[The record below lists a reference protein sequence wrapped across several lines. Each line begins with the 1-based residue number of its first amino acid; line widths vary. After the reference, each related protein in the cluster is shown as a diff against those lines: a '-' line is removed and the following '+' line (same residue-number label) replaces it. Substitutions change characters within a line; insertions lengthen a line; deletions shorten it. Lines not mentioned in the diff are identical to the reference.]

1 MKEKPAIR
9 RRWKEKIRRSRQNS
23 KERFSAKTC
32 VPVPSTKTPLGEA
45 ARHVM
50 EFGRSK
56 RQCPGADGV
65 ADGTKAGLTGGYC
78 LDGSVGVGQ

>member
-9 RRWKEKIRRSRQNS
+9 RRWKEEIRLSRQNS

-45 ARHVM
+45 ARHVG
-50 EFGRSK
+50 ELGRGK
-56 RQCPGADGV
+56 RQCRSADGV
-65 ADGTKAGLTGGYC
+65 ADGTKTGLTGGYC
-78 LDGSVGVGQ
+78 LDGSVGVAQ

>member
-9 RRWKEKIRRSRQNS
+9 RRWKEEIRRSRQNS

-45 ARHVM
+45 ARHVGK
-50 EFGRSK
+50 FGCGK

-65 ADGTKAGLTGGYC
+65 SDGTKTGLRVGYC
-78 LDGSVGVGQ
+78 LDGSVGVRQ